1 MCLHRRQANLWSALC
16 WAERESNESVDT
28 LSATVT
34 LLAQQVYQNPKHR
47 LHRNSDTQLQAAT
60 LSHLSDEQKVRLF
73 FQTVLS
79 GVL

>member
-1 MCLHRRQANLWSALC
+1 MCLHRRQANLWSVLC
-16 WAERESNESVDT
+16 RAERESNESVDT

-34 LLAQQVYQNPKHR
+34 LLAQQEYQNPKHR